1 MSESATKVGLTTPS
15 SRPNRTVSSTWDL
28 RGKRVAV
35 VLFCT
40 YPFDP
45 RSRRAAE
52 ALVNERMNVDVVC
65 LMEAGREPKRETL
78 NGVDILRVPLTR
90 RRGGI
95 FRYIFQ
101 YLAFLLISSFILAV
115 RSLTRRYDL
124 VYVHNMPDFL
134 VLSALIPK
142 VFGAKVILDLR
153 DPMPELMMTIFNLH
167 EDTLPVR
174 ALKRLEKWSVQLAD
188 LALTVNLACEKLI
201 ISRSCRP
208 EKIRVV
214 MNCPDEE
221 IFGFRPP
228 RSYTATRHPPSKPFV
243 IMYHGTLVERNGVDL
258 AVDALARVRQ
268 SVPTA
273 ELRIYGHPTPFLE
286 RVMESV
292 RAKGLHEVV
301 HYLGSGRAEDIVDAI
316 EECDLGIIPNQR
328 NVFTE
333 INTPVRIFEYLAV
346 GKPVIA
352 PRAAGIL
359 DYFKNDSLLFFEL
372 GNSEDLA
379 RKIEYVYFHP
389 SETVEIVKRGQGVYL
404 AHTWREERL
413 SFVNLVGE
421 LLSGR
426 DRVDSGKP
434 L

>member
-1 MSESATKVGLTTPS
+1 MSHACGVSAF
-15 SRPNRTVSSTWDL
+15 RTVSSTSRL
-28 RGKRVAV
+28 RGKRVAM
-35 VLFCT
+35 VLFSI
-40 YPFDP
+40 YPMDP
-45 RSRRAAE
+45 RARRAAE
-52 ALVNERMNVDVVC
+52 ALINEGMHVDVIC
-65 LMEAGREPKRETL
+65 IKKDEEDPKRETV
-78 NGVDILRVPLTR
+78 NGVAILRIPLR
-90 RRGGI
+90 YYRGTK
-95 FRYIFQ
+95 FQ
-101 YLAFLLISSFILAV
+101 YLFRYSTFILISLVLLAV

-124 VYVHNMPDFL
+124 VYVHNMPDIL

-142 VFGAKVILDLR
+142 VFGAKVIRDLR

-333 INTPVRIFEYLAV
+333 ITTPVRIFEYLAV

>member
-1 MSESATKVGLTTPS
+1 MSHACAVSASQTA
-15 SRPNRTVSSTWDL
+15 SSTWNL

-35 VLFCT
+35 VVFST

-78 NGVDILRVPLTR
+78 NGVNVLRVPLKR
-90 RRGGI
+90 HRGGI
-95 FRYIFQ
+95 FSYIFQ
-101 YLAFLLISSFILAV
+101 YLAFLLISSIIVAV
-115 RSLTRRYDL
+115 RSVTRRYDL
-124 VYVHNMPDFL
+124 VYVHNMPDIL
-134 VLSALIPK
+134 VLTALIPK

-167 EDTLPVR
+167 QDTLPVR
-174 ALKRLEKWSVQLAD
+174 TLKRLEKWSVQLAD
-188 LALTVNLACEKLI
+188 LTLTVNIACKKLFT
-201 ISRSCRP
+201 SRSCRP
-208 EKIRVV
+208 EKIRVI
-214 MNCPDEE
+214 MNSPNEE
-221 IFGFRPP
+221 IFGFRQP
-228 RSYTATRHPPSKPFV
+228 RSHTSTRHPPSKPFV
-243 IMYHGTLVERNGVDL
+243 IMYHGSLVERNGLDL

-268 SVPTA
+268 TVPVT
-273 ELRIYGHPTPFLE
+273 ELRICGHPTPFLE

-301 HYLGSGRAEDIVDAI
+301 HYLGPKRAEDIVDAI
-316 EECDLGIIPNQR
+316 EECDLGIIPNHR

-333 INTPVRIFEYLAV
+333 INTPVRIFEYLAL

-359 DYFKNDSLLFFEL
+359 DYFNNESLLFFEL

-389 SETVEIVKRGQGVYL
+389 SEAVEVVKRGQGVYL
-404 AHTWREERL
+404 AHTWRQERL

-421 LLSGR
+421 LLNSEGQPEALAK
-426 DRVDSGKP
+426 SQW
-434 L
+434 

>member
-1 MSESATKVGLTTPS
+1 MSHACAVSASQTA
-15 SRPNRTVSSTWDL
+15 SSTWNL

-35 VLFCT
+35 VVFST

-134 VLSALIPK
+134 VLTALIPK

-167 EDTLPVR
+167 QDTLPVR
-174 ALKRLEKWSVQLAD
+174 TLKRLEKWSVQLAD
-188 LALTVNLACEKLI
+188 LTLTVNIACKKLFT
-201 ISRSCRP
+201 SRSCRP
-208 EKIRVV
+208 EKIRVI
-214 MNCPDEE
+214 MNSPNEE
-221 IFGFRPP
+221 IFGFRQP
-228 RSYTATRHPPSKPFV
+228 RSHTSTRHPPSKPFV
-243 IMYHGTLVERNGVDL
+243 IMYHGSLVERNGLDL
-258 AVDALARVRQ
+258 AVEALARVRQ
-268 SVPTA
+268 SVPTT
-273 ELRIYGHPTPFLE
+273 ELRICGHPTPFLE

-292 RAKGLHEVV
+292 RANGLHQVV
-301 HYLGSGRAEDIVDAI
+301 HYLGPKRAEDIVDAI
-316 EECDLGIIPNQR
+316 EECDLGIIPNHR

-333 INTPVRIFEYLAV
+333 INTPVRIFEYLAL

-359 DYFKNDSLLFFEL
+359 DYFNNESLLFFEL

-389 SETVEIVKRGQGVYL
+389 SEAVEVVKRGQGVYL
-404 AHTWREERL
+404 AHTWRQERL

-421 LLSGR
+421 LLSSEGQPEALAK
-426 DRVDSGKP
+426 SQW
-434 L
+434 